1 MFYVYV
7 LFSKN
12 YKRNYTGMSINVE
25 KRLHQ
30 HNLKQNIATKAYTPW
45 QIIYTEGFKTRVEA
59 RKKEKY
65 LKSGIGGEF
74 IKSLLNSQ
82 S

>member
-12 YKRNYTGMSINVE
+12 YNRHYTGMSIDVE
-25 KRLHQ
+25 KRLSQ
-30 HNLKQNIATKAYTPW
+30 HNLKQNTSTKAYIPW
-45 QIIYTEGFKTRVEA
+45 KIIYTERFKTRVEA

-65 LKSGIGGEF
+65 LKSGIGREF
-74 IKSLLNSQ
+74 IKTLLN
-82 S
+82 